1 MAAQLS
7 MWDEPA
13 PTEEPDVEPEP
24 AADRAPGEPFPLMS
38 HQQRALEATLK
49 GLTDYRSFLD
59 VLPTGTG
66 KTRLATE
73 VVRRR
78 KRDQVLFLAHRDEI
92 LQQSVDRLGG
102 DTGEMV
108 GLDQAQFFGGDERIV
123 VGSIQTISKPTR
135 LERFSPGRFDLV
147 IVDEAHHSLAK
158 TYRRVIDYFAKAK
171 ILGLS
176 VGPES
181 RLELR
186 GGAFGC
192 GWTGE
197 VEAAYLL
204 LLANGGRVTRVLGY
218 DVIETGSAGVQS
230 RGWTGTGFA
239 WKTVKHFLRHP
250 YEKSLTTIRA
260 GGDDLALTD
269 DHSVYRAEAGAG
281 RARVLYGSTWQTK
294 RLPVLSARPS
304 SELRVGD
311 ILASDDGA
319 GWDGAVE
326 RSLDVI
332 ALAHSLPINRRSL
345 MHVQVDLSGVSSAQ
359 FKAWGIGPKQRW
371 AHKRGKYGSCLPLD
385 TFCRLRPHLPTPT
398 RVYYE
403 GGADGIWIDPT
414 VRLSDWAYMFGFWLG
429 DGWISE
435 RRIGFAVG
443 DKEFDEVFPRIHS
456 LPGAGWTVAVSRG
469 KGKSSEVRCCNT
481 LVVEILL
488 SLFGGDIKCYE
499 KFIPGEWM
507 VSWPLTA
514 RRALLDGLMASDGCY
529 WHGKGGRR
537 GHVFTTTS
545 LKLARDMLTLLRSLG
560 IGAGIHTSKATEG
573 GMVRGRRIVGR
584 KPGYRVHWSGHAEDG
599 DNRGH
604 RGTRQAFYHGDLH
617 FRESRIRRT
626 AKLDSTPYVYD
637 LEMDGH
643 PSFVANGILVHNTA
657 TPDRKDEKAMSEVYD
672 DFFVYDIE
680 DAVADGVLCD
690 LKIAPFHIHGL
701 DLSSVK
707 TNAKGDLN
715 EDQLEAI
722 VASEEVLLGYAD
734 VVLREAGQRKTVIFT
749 PGVASAKGL
758 AEIMNRHPSRDG
770 CARSVDGK
778 TESDLRRTTIR
789 DHKNGRFQFLVN
801 CGIVTEGYDDESI
814 ACIAQGRP
822 TKSRS
827 LSAQMIGRGLRKK
840 KTGPFDDLLVIE
852 FTGNAK
858 PGFLST
864 PIDVLGGHHSDEEK
878 ELAQGFIEENPG
890 MSARSAL
897 DKATAQMEREK
908 KEQEEA
914 ARRAAIVAHAI
925 YTKGGPINPFGVFH
939 MNLEREI
946 ETAMRFGGKPI
957 STKQINYLKWK
968 GIPIPPGCN
977 SKLAQ
982 RLIGTAIVREKYGKA
997 SFRDLQTLQQYGV
1010 NRVDISSVKA
1020 QEVLRAIDRNGKKPL
1035 SFAQLDSILCRQR
1048 EPGE

>member
-7 MWDEPA
+7 MWEEAELADEPPAKPA
-13 PTEEPDVEPEP
+13 PIEHV
-24 AADRAPGEPFPLMS
+24 PGEPFPLMP
-38 HQQRALEATLK
+38 HQERALEATLK
-49 GLTDYRSFLD
+49 GLIDYRSFLD

-92 LQQSVDRLGG
+92 LQQSVDRLAC

-135 LERFSPGRFDLV
+135 LERFQPSRFDLV

-171 ILGLS
+171 ILGL
-176 VGPES
+176 
-181 RLELR
+181 
-186 GGAFGC
+186 
-192 GWTGE
+192 
-197 VEAAYLL
+197 
-204 LLANGGRVTRVLGY
+204 
-218 DVIETGSAGVQS
+218 
-230 RGWTGTGFA
+230 
-239 WKTVKHFLRHP
+239 
-250 YEKSLTTIRA
+250 
-260 GGDDLALTD
+260 
-269 DHSVYRAEAGAG
+269 
-281 RARVLYGSTWQTK
+281 
-294 RLPVLSARPS
+294 
-304 SELRVGD
+304 
-311 ILASDDGA
+311 
-319 GWDGAVE
+319 
-326 RSLDVI
+326 
-332 ALAHSLPINRRSL
+332 
-345 MHVQVDLSGVSSAQ
+345 
-359 FKAWGIGPKQRW
+359 
-371 AHKRGKYGSCLPLD
+371 
-385 TFCRLRPHLPTPT
+385 
-398 RVYYE
+398 
-403 GGADGIWIDPT
+403 
-414 VRLSDWAYMFGFWLG
+414 
-429 DGWISE
+429 
-435 RRIGFAVG
+435 
-443 DKEFDEVFPRIHS
+443 
-456 LPGAGWTVAVSRG
+456 
-469 KGKSSEVRCCNT
+469 
-481 LVVEILL
+481 
-488 SLFGGDIKCYE
+488 
-499 KFIPGEWM
+499 
-507 VSWPLTA
+507 
-514 RRALLDGLMASDGCY
+514 
-529 WHGKGGRR
+529 
-537 GHVFTTTS
+537 
-545 LKLARDMLTLLRSLG
+545 
-560 IGAGIHTSKATEG
+560 
-573 GMVRGRRIVGR
+573 
-584 KPGYRVHWSGHAEDG
+584 
-599 DNRGH
+599 
-604 RGTRQAFYHGDLH
+604 
-617 FRESRIRRT
+617 
-626 AKLDSTPYVYD
+626 
-637 LEMDGH
+637 
-643 PSFVANGILVHNTA
+643 TA

-680 DAVADGVLCD
+680 DAVTDGVLCD

-722 VASEEVLLGYAD
+722 VSSEEVLLGYAD

-758 AEIMNRHPSRDG
+758 AEIMNRHPGRDG

-908 KEQEEA
+908 QEQEEA

-939 MNLEREI
+939 MDLHREI

-957 STKQINYLKWK
+957 SMKQINYLKWK
-968 GIPIPPGCN
+968 GIPVPPGCN

-997 SFRDLQTLQQYGV
+997 SFRELQALQQYGV
-1010 NRVDISSVKA
+1010 NRVDISSAKA
-1020 QEVLRAIDRNGKKPL
+1020 QEVLRTIDRNGKKPL